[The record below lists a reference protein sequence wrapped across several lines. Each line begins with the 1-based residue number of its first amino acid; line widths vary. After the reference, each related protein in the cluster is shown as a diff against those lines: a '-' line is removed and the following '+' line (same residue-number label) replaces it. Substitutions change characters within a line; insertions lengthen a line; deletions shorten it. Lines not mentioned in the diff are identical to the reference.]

1 MSAKPPR
8 GAVCLASLIAA
19 FGCASALKEPPP
31 VAAIGLD
38 ARLSAVDPE
47 GSAAVLVRAEK
58 EFARRPDV
66 SSVQQ
71 SQLLFLEAARG
82 ESPPV
87 EAFLGAARAT
97 AWLVEHEDDG
107 QRREALAVDGVQIG
121 QHCVRLF
128 PSVPECTYRLA
139 LAVGQQAR
147 ERPSTAVDGLEVMV
161 GLLDEVITTAPELDF
176 AGGDRVMALV
186 LLRAP
191 GWPTGPGD
199 PESGLAHA
207 LAAVTLYPDYPPN
220 LLVLAEAL
228 LTNNRRGEAREA
240 YEAARNRAVA
250 YRESGEPEAADWLAD
265 AERALAEI
273 H

>member
-1 MSAKPPR
+1 VSAKPPR

-87 EAFLGAARAT
+87 EAFLGERFGEVASVDLT
-97 AWLVEHEDDG
+97 
-107 QRREALAVDGVQIG
+107 DGVR
-121 QHCVRLF
+121 V
-128 PSVPECTYRLA
+128 TLA
-139 LAVGQQAR
+139 NGEILHL
-147 ERPSTAVDGLEVMV
+147 RPSGN
-161 GLLDEVITTAPELDF
+161 APEL
-176 AGGDRVMALV
+176 RCY
-186 LLRAP
+186 
-191 GWPTGPGD
+191 T
-199 PESGLAHA
+199 
-207 LAAVTLYPDYPPN
+207 
-220 LLVLAEAL
+220 EAD
-228 LTNNRRGEAREA
+228 T
-240 YEAARNRAVA
+240 
-250 YRESGEPEAADWLAD
+250 
-265 AERALAEI
+265 AERAGDLNRECLALVTSTLPPGS
-273 H
+273 